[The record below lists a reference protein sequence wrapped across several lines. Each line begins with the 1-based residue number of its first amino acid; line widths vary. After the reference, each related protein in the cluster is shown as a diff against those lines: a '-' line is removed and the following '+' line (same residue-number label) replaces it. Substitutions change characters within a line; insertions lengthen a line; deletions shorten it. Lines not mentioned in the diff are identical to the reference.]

1 MKLNIFLSFIF
12 MGLCISL
19 SAFSQNDSLVFN
31 NGNYIVGEIKE
42 MNRGVIQVETDYSDS
57 DFKIEWDG
65 ISQIHSD
72 AYYLFTLADGTRLTG
87 GFTSQGDKTIVIND
101 VEQGAVIVQAEDIV
115 WIKSIET
122 DFWSKMSANIDLG
135 FSYTKAKN
143 AQQFNVRSNLGY
155 LTDNYSLTGKYDQV
169 ISTQD
174 STEKIQRTDGII
186 GYNYFLPRAYFLL
199 GEVNLSSNNELNL
212 KLRSVGKL
220 GLGKYL
226 VQTNLLYWSLNLGL
240 AYNNEEFTNDDPV
253 RKSMDAFLGTEFNM
267 FNTGDI
273 SFLTGAILYPSLTES
288 GRIRSDFKFDLK
300 LDLPRDFYIKL
311 GTTINY
317 DNEPATDA
325 LTTDYVIQ
333 SGIGWEL

>member
-1 MKLNIFLSFIF
+1 MKLDKYLLAIVTCFCL
-12 MGLCISL
+12 ISPVI
-19 SAFSQNDSLVFN
+19 SQTDSLVFI
-31 NGNYIVGEIKE
+31 NGNYVVGEIKE
-42 MNRGVIQVETDYSDS
+42 MNRGVIQIETDYSDS

-65 ISQIHSD
+65 VSQIYSE

-87 GFTSQGDKTIVIND
+87 GFKSQGENTIVIKD
-101 VEQGAVIVQAEDIV
+101 VQKGDVIVKAEDIV
-115 WIKSIET
+115 WIKSIKT

-135 FSYTKAKN
+135 YSFTKAKN

-212 KLRSVGKL
+212 KLRSVGKV
-220 GLGKYL
+220 GVGKYL
-226 VQTNLLYWSLNLGL
+226 VQTNLLYWSLNGGV
-240 AYNNEEFTNDDPV
+240 AFNNEEFTNDDPI
-253 RKSMDAFLGTEFNM
+253 RQSMDAFLGTEFNM
-267 FNTGDI
+267 FNTGDL
-273 SFLTGAILYPSLTES
+273 SFLTGAIVYPSLTES
-288 GRIRSDFKFDLK
+288 GRVRSDFKFDLK
-300 LDLPRDFYIKL
+300 LDLPRDFYVKI

-317 DNEPATDA
+317 DSEPATDA
-325 LTTDYVIQ
+325 LNTDYVIQ